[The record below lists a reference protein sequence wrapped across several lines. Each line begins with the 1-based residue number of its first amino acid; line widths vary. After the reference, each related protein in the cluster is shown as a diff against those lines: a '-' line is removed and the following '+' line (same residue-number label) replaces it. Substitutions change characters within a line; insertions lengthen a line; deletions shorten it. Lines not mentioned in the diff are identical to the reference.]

1 MPENNTTLSGL
12 ARAAY
17 RHRGLILPVGAI
29 LLVLVMLVPLPPVL
43 IDVLLVANIALA
55 AMILLT
61 AIYVSSPLEF
71 SVFPSVLLGAT
82 LFRLVLNVATTR
94 LILTAGAGGRSLAEA
109 QTAAGGV
116 IWAFSDFVTTGSLA
130 VGVILFLIIVVVQF
144 VVITRGAAR
153 ISEVSARFMLD
164 AMPGKQMAIDADLNA
179 SLITEEQARARRQMI
194 SREAD
199 FYGAMDGA
207 SKFVRGDAVAAVL
220 ITLVNIFG
228 GLYVGMVQYGWSGS
242 QTISLFTRLTIGDGL
257 VTQIPAFLV
266 SLSAALI
273 VSRSTVRTDLSK
285 EVVRQLTAKP
295 AALGITSAFLAALLL
310 TSLPKIPLLMFS
322 GGLAGLAIMLRKQ
335 QRQQGY
341 LPSPTPAASEP
352 AEESDAAPPTPP
364 ANIEA
369 EELLTVDLIRI
380 EIGYALVRMV
390 EAAQGGDV
398 LERIAALRRQI
409 AAEMGLRI
417 PPVRI
422 RDNLHLDS
430 HEYAIYVRGA
440 KVGSAQL
447 FPDQLLALADETP
460 MGKLIGR
467 EMIEPAFGTPAVWI
481 DPDERPR
488 AERLNYTVVGPASVM
503 MTHLGRIIR
512 FNAAEL
518 LSRQQVVRMLGALKV
533 DHAELVEEIRRTT
546 GIGKVRHILQ
556 GLLREA
562 VPIRDLEAIL
572 EAILEGQ
579 AQAQDVDGLLEHVR
593 LVLSRMLS
601 QQYCSEDGKLWC
613 ICLDRGAEHELE
625 LHLESADGGSALTVG
640 PELAGKVARA
650 VGDGL
655 TELRSRR
662 RRPVVLC
669 APRLRAPL
677 RDLIHSA
684 QPDAAVLGYN
694 EINSV
699 EVKAFKRVGIGV

>member
-1 MPENNTTLSGL
+1 MPENNAILSGL
-12 ARAAY
+12 TRAMY

-94 LILTAGAGGRSLAEA
+94 LILTAGAGGRSLGEA

-144 VVITRGAAR
+144 VVITRGASR

-164 AMPGKQMAIDADLNA
+164 AMPGKQMAIDADVNA
-179 SLITEEQARARRQMI
+179 SLITEEQARSRRTQI

-207 SKFVRGDAVAAVL
+207 SKFVRGDAVAAL
-220 ITLVNIFG
+220 IITMVNIFG
-228 GLYVGMVQYGWSGS
+228 GLYVGMVQYGWGGS
-242 QTISLFTRLTIGDGL
+242 QTLSLFTRLTIGDGL

-273 VSRSTVRTDLSK
+273 VSRSTVRTDLGK

-295 AALGITSAFLAALLL
+295 VALGITSAFLAALML
-310 TSLPKIPLLMFS
+310 TSLPKVPLLMLS
-322 GGLAGLAIMLRKQ
+322 VGLAGLALMLRN
-335 QRQQGY
+335 RRRSGEY
-341 LPSPTPAASEP
+341 LPSPAPAASEP
-352 AEESDAAPPTPP
+352 PAESEPAPPAVDAEEFP
-364 ANIEA
+364 
-369 EELLTVDLIRI
+369 TVDLIRI
-380 EIGYALVRMV
+380 EIGYALVQMV
-390 EAAQGGDV
+390 ETSQGGEV
-398 LERIAALRRQI
+398 LDRIAALRRQI
-409 AAEMGLRI
+409 ASEMGLRI

-422 RDNLHLDS
+422 RDNLHLDP

-447 FPDQLLALADETP
+447 FPQQLLALAEETP
-460 MGKLIGR
+460 VGKLVGR
-467 EMIEPAFGTPAVWI
+467 ETIEPAFGTPAVWI

-488 AERLNYTVVGPASVM
+488 AERLNYTVVEPAGVM

-518 LSRQQVVRMLGALKV
+518 LSRQHVVQMLGSLKA
-533 DHAELVEEIRRTT
+533 HHGELVDEIRRTA

-579 AQAQDVDGLLEHVR
+579 DHANDIGGLLEHVR

-613 ICLDRGAEHELE
+613 ICLDRDAEHELE
-625 LHLESADGGSALTVG
+625 THLDADGVGAALAVG

-694 EINSV
+694 EINAV